1 MKRRMVTMETRI
13 ATRRTMKMEAATSTP
28 KLQPDPIVPHLDLVV
43 EAVVFEVDSIL
54 VAAVVVE
61 VQADQC
67 NVVEAEDTDMGMFI
81 FEIFLNLIIIII
93 NLN

>member
-1 MKRRMVTMETRI
+1 
-13 ATRRTMKMEAATSTP
+13 MEAATSTP

-61 VQADQC
+61 VQAGQC

-81 FEIFLNLIIIII
+81 
-93 NLN
+93 